1 MGDAVRR
8 AHQDD
13 PDGPTPTAPREGE
26 PAAGRKILRIG
37 ARGRGV
43 LGAVAL
49 AALVLGAAY
58 IVSRPGSG
66 TPTANGV
73 AAASSFAEIESFVQ
87 DEMAAQ
93 RIPGLALGIVEGDRI
108 AYVRGFGRAD
118 DSGSEV
124 TPQTPFIIGSVSK
137 SFTALA
143 VMQLVEAQRVELDA
157 PVQRYVSWFRVADEK
172 ASAEITVRHLLNHT
186 SGLSTKTGRSFQ
198 GDGDTSDTALEQ
210 AVRKLDSAELT
221 APVGSK
227 HQYSTVNYSVLGLI
241 VQTVAGQSYE
251 SYVQARIFDPLRMGN
266 SYTSETA
273 AQPHGLAA
281 GHNYWFGRPREAD
294 LPYNRGLVPAGYLIS
309 SAADMTHYVISQLNF
324 GRYDGTP
331 VLSSAGIEELHRP
344 AVQTP
349 EADTSYGMGWFVGPR
364 NDIPAIHH
372 QGETFNFH
380 SNVVLTPQSRRGVV
394 VLMNAENSLDLFVS
408 GRIGTIADGVTSLL
422 EGREP
427 PSRPSNVPTFIAY
440 ALLFALLVLQARGIA
455 KSAVA
460 LRRGDIR
467 PRRIGPWWRVG
478 LTLFVSLFWA
488 AFVLVLLPKQLG
500 LPLSVLATGFPDLVL
515 LLVGSALV
523 GLAWAVVK
531 AVWTF
536 TVMRAAQTAAV
547 PAAALP

>member
-8 AHQDD
+8 THQDD
-13 PDGPTPTAPREGE
+13 PDGSTPNGPREGE
-26 PAAGRKILRIG
+26 PAAGRKFIRIG
-37 ARGRGV
+37 ARGRRL

-58 IVSRPGSG
+58 IVSKPGSE
-66 TPTANGV
+66 TPTANGA
-73 AAASSFAEIESFVQ
+73 AAASSFREIESFVQ

-93 RIPGLALGIVEGDRI
+93 RIPGLAVGIVEGDRI

-118 DSGSEV
+118 DSGNEV

-143 VMQLVEAQRVELDA
+143 VMQLVEANRIELDA
-157 PVQRYVSWFRVADEK
+157 PVQRYVPWFRVADEK

-251 SYVQARIFDPLRMGN
+251 SYVQTRIFDPLRMGN

-273 AQPHGLAA
+273 AHGLAT
-281 GHNYWFGRPREAD
+281 GHNYSFGRPREAD

-408 GRIGTIADGVTSLL
+408 GRMGTIADGVTSLL

-427 PSRPSNVPTFIAY
+427 PSRPSNVPTFIVY

-500 LPLSVLATGFPDLVL
+500 LPLSVLASGFPDLVL
-515 LLVGSALV
+515 LLTGSALV
-523 GLAWAVVK
+523 ALAWAFVK

-547 PAAALP
+547 PAATAP

>member
-1 MGDAVRR
+1 VRR
-8 AHQDD
+8 THQDD
-13 PDGPTPTAPREGE
+13 PHGPTPNGPREGE
-26 PAAGRKILRIG
+26 PAAGRKILPIG
-37 ARGRGV
+37 AGGRRL

-58 IVSRPGSG
+58 VVSKPGSG
-66 TPTANGV
+66 TPTANG
-73 AAASSFAEIESFVQ
+73 AAPASSFAEIESFVQ

-118 DSGSEV
+118 DSGNDV

-143 VMQLVEAQRVELDA
+143 VMQLVEAERVDLDV
-157 PVQRYVSWFRVADEK
+157 PVQRYVPWFRVADEK

-227 HQYSTVNYSVLGLI
+227 HQYSTINYSVLGLI

-273 AQPHGLAA
+273 AHGLAT
-281 GHNYWFGRPREAD
+281 GHNYAFGRPREAD
-294 LPYNRGLVPAGYLIS
+294 LPYNRGLVPAGYLIA
-309 SAADMTHYVISQLNF
+309 SAEDMTHYVISQLNS

-344 AVQTP
+344 AVPTP

-364 NDIPAIHH
+364 NDIPAVHH

-408 GRIGTIADGVTSLL
+408 GRLGTIADGVTSLL

-427 PSRPSNVPTFIAY
+427 PSRPSNLPTFIVY

-460 LRRGDIR
+460 LRRGDVR

-478 LTLFVSLFWA
+478 LTLFMSLVWA
-488 AFVLVLLPKQLG
+488 SFVLVLLPKQLG
-500 LPLSVLATGFPDLVL
+500 LPLSILATGFPDLVL
-515 LLVGSALV
+515 LLTGSALV
-523 GLAWAVVK
+523 GLAWAIVK

-536 TVMRAAQTAAV
+536 TVLRGAQTAAV
-547 PAAALP
+547 PAAT